1 MQKVAHL
8 SVQTRA
14 QKAAGRRSDNG
25 EMPDYGHS
33 LEPEQEQPDSPYPFL
48 EKALSAVK
56 KHPNSALAAMIA
68 IAGTVIAAIT
78 VLSVSIIGGMFL
90 MYGQMREVS
99 ATQRTLLS
107 QYQETRAE
115 VRDTGNIMRTYE
127 NMNGKRTEF
136 LISLMDPAQQA
147 RYREWE
153 RTHPFPLLPA
163 APKQLE
169 DKEN

>member
-1 MQKVAHL
+1 MQKVANL

-14 QKAAGRRSDNG
+14 QKAAGRHSSNG
-25 EMPDYGHS
+25 KLHGAFDEP
-33 LEPEQEQPDSPYPFL
+33 EPEQEQPDSPYPFV
-48 EKALSAVK
+48 EKVLSAVK
-56 KHPNSALAAMIA
+56 KHPNTALAAMIA
-68 IAGTVIAAIT
+68 IAGTVIASVT

-99 ATQRTLLS
+99 ATQRTLLT

-169 DKEN
+169 EKEN